1 MQVGEPSFKLTNLQK
16 WRFIASANCDHRKSC
31 SLIRKVFNKVDSV
44 HRRPFIYNK
53 DLCGYCDIYEN
64 KGILRSFML
73 TLNAGWN
80 DVEQKAVTTK
90 KVRGDNIALL
100 CIRGDS
106 RDTYPDGDDREG
118 TSFYGTI

>member
-16 WRFIASANCDHRKSC
+16 WRFIASANCDHCKSC

-64 KGILRSFML
+64 KGVLRSFML

-80 DVEQKAVTTK
+80 DVVQKSVTTK
-90 KVRGDNIALL
+90 KVRSDKVALL
-100 CIRGDS
+100 CIRGDT
-106 RDTYPDGDDREG
+106 RDIYLDVNDLKD
-118 TSFYGTI
+118 TSFDGTI